1 MKVGIIG
8 AGTMG
13 AGIAQAFAMT
23 EGYEVCLCDIKMEFA
38 EGGKARIQKNEFP
51 CK

>member
-13 AGIAQAFAMT
+13 SGIAQAFAQT
-23 EGYEVCLCDIKMEFA
+23 EGYEVCQIGRASCRE
-38 EGGKARIQKNEFP
+38 RV
-51 CK
+51 